1 MMRLNTL
8 GIAHKIIAEH
18 VQPGDLC
25 IDATAGRGHDTAF
38 LCELVGKEGK
48 VLAFD
53 IQQAAVDS
61 TRALLAE
68 KGFSDIAQVYLDSH
82 SNMAQYAQEGS
93 VDCITFNFGYL
104 PGGDHNVFTTPATS
118 IPAIEQGLRLL
129 KPNGLMSLCVYYGGD
144 SGFEEKDA
152 LLESFALLKCGAG
165 EAEKLP
171 PESVIGM
178 REGTFGAEILMR
190 RENLPKGAVWEPA
203 SLEQILIYHVK
214 EGK

>member
-25 IDATAGRGHDTAF
+25 IDATAGR
-38 LCELVGKEGK
+38 
-48 VLAFD
+48 
-53 IQQAAVDS
+53 
-61 TRALLAE
+61 
-68 KGFSDIAQVYLDSH
+68 

-152 LLESFALLKCGAG
+152 LMEYFRTIDSKQYTVLITEFANRPNNPPIPVFILKR
-165 EAEKLP
+165 
-171 PESVIGM
+171 I
-178 REGTFGAEILMR
+178 
-190 RENLPKGAVWEPA
+190 
-203 SLEQILIYHVK
+203 
-214 EGK
+214 